1 MLRSMSVAISALR
14 NHQVY
19 MDVVAGNIANVN
31 TTGYKASRISFQEL
45 LSQTLR
51 GSSAPRGGSGGL
63 NPIQIGLG
71 VALGGIDTMFNQG
84 SLQDTGRLTDLAIQ
98 GDGFFVLNS
107 SSGFVYSRDGV
118 LDIGLDG
125 SLVNVATGMKV
136 QGWMA
141 DTAGAVDTSTEPTDI
156 TIPFGQSMARAS
168 AKVGF
173 QGNLS
178 AEAVAGDAVNTTI
191 GIYDSQGTRHTITLT
206 FTRSP
211 ASNEWTW
218 AASTSD
224 SSISNITPAGTTV
237 DFDSNGQYDVTNNP
251 ATTISIAYNNGA
263 DSPSVVNLDFSALT
277 QLAGSGSV
285 APTDQD
291 GLPPGTLTT
300 FAVSTTGEVSASF
313 SNGLTRRVGQLALA
327 RFLNAG
333 GLKKV
338 GQSLFAAS
346 ANSGTPQI
354 GLPQSGGRGHISSG
368 YLEMSNV
375 ELAREFTNMI
385 AAQRGFQANS
395 RVITTSDELLQELVN
410 LKR

>member
-1 MLRSMSVAISALR
+1 MLRSMSVAISSLR

-19 MDVVAGNIANVN
+19 MDMVAGNIANVN

-51 GSSAPRGGSGGL
+51 ASSAPRGGISGL

-71 VALGGIDTMFNQG
+71 MALGGIDTMFGQG

-98 GDGFFVLNS
+98 GDGFFVLDSGN
-107 SSGFVYSRDGV
+107 GFVYSRDGV

-141 DTAGAVDTSTEPTDI
+141 GASGVVDTSQEVSNI

-168 AKVGF
+168 GTVGF
-173 QGNLS
+173 QGNVS
-178 AEAVAGDAVNTTI
+178 AEAVSGDTVETTI
-191 GIYDSQGTRHTITLT
+191 GIYDSQGTRHTIRLT

-224 SSISNITPAGTTV
+224 AEITNITPAGTTI
-237 DFDSNGQYDVTNNP
+237 DFDTSGQYDTNNP
-251 ATTISIAYNNGA
+251 ATTIQITYNNGA
-263 DSPSVVNLDFSALT
+263 ASPSTVNLDFTALT
-277 QLAGSGSV
+277 QLAGSGNIS
-285 APTDQD
+285 PTNQD

-313 SNGLTRRVGQLALA
+313 SNGLTRKVGQIALS
-327 RFLNAG
+327 RFLNSG

-338 GQSLFAAS
+338 GQSLFASS

-354 GLPQSGGRGHISSG
+354 GLPENGGRGHISSG

-395 RVITTSDELLQELVN
+395 RVITSSDELLQELVN